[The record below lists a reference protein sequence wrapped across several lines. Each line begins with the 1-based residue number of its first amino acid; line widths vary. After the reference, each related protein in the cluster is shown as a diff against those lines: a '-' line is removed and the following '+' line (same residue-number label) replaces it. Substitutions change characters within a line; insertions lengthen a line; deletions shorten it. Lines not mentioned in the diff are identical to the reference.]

1 MQMRAGSPNRQP
13 SQVDFINTVFSKLDE
28 YEVRYCV
35 LHSWETLPERLES
48 DLDIGVHPKDKA
60 KLALAL
66 ADVAA
71 IGYTPV
77 QSLNYFVNAHYT
89 VFAWFHRDGSPHFA
103 ALDVIFEHRRGG
115 LIVPSGEELV
125 ANRSREKNFW
135 IPDPSVE
142 FAYLLSKKTW
152 KRSISPKQVGRLRW
166 LVTCLGTAHAESIAQ
181 QLFARKLARKVL
193 AAITAGTIG
202 ELIPNLKWQTWRT
215 SLRRTP
221 LKAMRLIAEDVWRRL
236 QRWAH
241 PTGLFVVFV
250 GPDGVGKS
258 TIISHVKQGISPSF
272 RREKVF
278 HWRPYVIWRRQKQT
292 GPSGPHQHP
301 SRTALNSSVASLLYF
316 VDCWL
321 GYILLIRPMLARST
335 LVIFDRYL
343 YDMQI
348 DPRRYRFGGPTWLAR
363 LLGRLAPRPDLLFV
377 LDASER
383 VILHRKD
390 ELSAQE
396 LRRQRTGYGRLAEQS
411 RNTATIST
419 GKSVE
424 SATNAVWSVMV
435 GFLAERLRRRLPSLY
450 SLRILVIN
458 GRQKRN
464 SWLRRA

>member
-1 MQMRAGSPNRQP
+1 MKTMQMRAGSPNRQP

-166 LVTCLGTAHAESIAQ
+166 LVTCLG
-181 QLFARKLARKVL
+181 
-193 AAITAGTIG
+193 
-202 ELIPNLKWQTWRT
+202 
-215 SLRRTP
+215 
-221 LKAMRLIAEDVWRRL
+221 
-236 QRWAH
+236 
-241 PTGLFVVFV
+241 
-250 GPDGVGKS
+250 
-258 TIISHVKQGISPSF
+258 
-272 RREKVF
+272 
-278 HWRPYVIWRRQKQT
+278 
-292 GPSGPHQHP
+292 
-301 SRTALNSSVASLLYF
+301 
-316 VDCWL
+316 
-321 GYILLIRPMLARST
+321 
-335 LVIFDRYL
+335 
-343 YDMQI
+343 
-348 DPRRYRFGGPTWLAR
+348 
-363 LLGRLAPRPDLLFV
+363 
-377 LDASER
+377 
-383 VILHRKD
+383 
-390 ELSAQE
+390 
-396 LRRQRTGYGRLAEQS
+396 
-411 RNTATIST
+411 
-419 GKSVE
+419 
-424 SATNAVWSVMV
+424 
-435 GFLAERLRRRLPSLY
+435 
-450 SLRILVIN
+450 
-458 GRQKRN
+458 
-464 SWLRRA
+464 